1 MSLLVPDTGLLFW
14 MLLSF
19 GLMFFLV
26 AKFGFPVI
34 IRMVEERKAFID
46 QSMEEARKA
55 HEQLAHIQA
64 ESEEIL
70 RKARD
75 EQSRILAEA
84 LETKKQ
90 IINEAREAA
99 ATQTRVQMEQARKEM
114 ADLKERTLR
123 EVRSEIAGLS
133 INIAEKV
140 LRTKLDDKKEQE
152 AVIRQLLDE
161 SAISKS

>member
-19 GLMFFLV
+19 GIVLLILV
-26 AKFGFPVI
+26 KYGFPVI
-34 IRMVEERKAFID
+34 TRMVEERKAFID
-46 QSMEEARKA
+46 RSMEEARKA

-75 EQSRILAEA
+75 EQNRILAEA
-84 LETKKQ
+84 LEAKKQ
-90 IINEAREAA
+90 IIDEARAAA
-99 ATQTRVQMEQARKEM
+99 ATQTRIQLEQARKEM
-114 ADLKERTLR
+114 ADLKEKTIR

-140 LRTKLDDKKEQE
+140 IRTRLGNEKEQE
-152 AVIRQLLDE
+152 AVIQRLLDE
-161 SAISKS
+161 TVISKS